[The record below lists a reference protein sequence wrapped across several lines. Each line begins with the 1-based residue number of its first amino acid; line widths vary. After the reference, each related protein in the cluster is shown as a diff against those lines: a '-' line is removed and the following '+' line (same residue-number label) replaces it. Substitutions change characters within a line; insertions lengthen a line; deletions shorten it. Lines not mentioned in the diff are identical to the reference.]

1 MYDRRKQTANG
12 DSDFGC
18 LKVSISPPPLTGVA
32 LLLGLSLF
40 LGLAFEDFFATDEP
54 KRPGGIR
61 TFPMLAFAGG
71 VLYVFDPAHLV
82 PFTGGLIILGIL
94 LAVFYSRHLQDKD
107 EGGETNAGL
116 VVPVLNIHAYLLG
129 AIALALPPWVA
140 VTFTVAAVL
149 LLTGRE
155 KLHKLARRIEPKEI
169 VTAGQFLILTG
180 IVLPLLPNTPVT
192 TLTNITPRQAWLALV
207 VVAALSYASYLAQR
221 YWAAAARGLWME
233 ALGGLYSSTATTVVL
248 AREAKTG
255 AVSRQHAQAGITLAT
270 AIMYLRVLVVVAF
283 FNLTLARV
291 LAPWLCSLSL
301 AGLVICAL
309 QYRLG
314 KSPKADQQ
322 TSPSTAQRFAA
333 NPLELGPAA
342 IFAVLFIVVSLV
354 SNWAKAEFGTS
365 GIYTLAAIVGVT
377 DIDPFV
383 LNLAQGG
390 TTGLSEP
397 ALAAAILIA
406 ASSNNVLKAL
416 YAAFFAGGRA
426 TAASAIVL
434 VLLAAAGVVF
444 ALVLA
449 GL

>member
-1 MYDRRKQTANG
+1 MIAAGKPPTAAFRC
-12 DSDFGC
+12 SR
-18 LKVSISPPPLTGVA
+18 VSISPPSPTGVA

-40 LGLAFEDFFATDEP
+40 LGLAFEDFLAKDEP

-71 VLYVFDPAHLV
+71 ILYLFDPTHLV
-82 PFTGGLIILGIL
+82 PFTGGLVILGAWLMI
-94 LAVFYSRHLQDKD
+94 FYSRHLQEKD
-107 EGGETNAGL
+107 EGGEPNAGL
-116 VVPVLNIHAYLLG
+116 VVPVLNIDAYLLG

-155 KLHKLARRIEPKEI
+155 RLHGLARRIEAKEI

-192 TLTNITPRQAWLALV
+192 TWTNITPRQAWLALV

-270 AIMYLRVLVVVAF
+270 AIMYLRILAVVAF
-283 FNLTLARV
+283 FNFDLARTLAPR
-291 LAPWLCSLSL
+291 LGSLSL
-301 AGLVICAL
+301 AGLIICAL

-314 KSPKADQQ
+314 KPSAAEQQ
-322 TSPSTAQRFAA
+322 AQPSTTQRVAA

-342 IFAVLFIVVSLV
+342 IFAVLFILVSFV

-390 TTGLSEP
+390 TTGMTNT
-397 ALAAAILIA
+397 ALAAAVLIA

-426 TAASAIVL
+426 TAASAAIL
-434 VLLAAAGVVF
+434 VLLAAAGVGC
-444 ALVLA
+444 ALFLA
-449 GL
+449 RL